1 MCKLTVS
8 AAVFHELARCAG
20 FEFCLVRFFLAEL
33 AHDMGSL
40 LSLFDDAADALMLE
54 VAKRGARARIDET
67 EVPVIHTKQLTSAT
81 TMKRYVAG
89 NWGLTLLFSLS
100 FLQ

>member
-1 MCKLTVS
+1 MQFGCTFFACLLVSRAMCKLTVS

-40 LSLFDDAADALMLE
+40 LSFLLSLFDDAADALMLE
-54 VAKRGARARIDET
+54 VAMRSES
-67 EVPVIHTKQLTSAT
+67 E
-81 TMKRYVAG
+81 
-89 NWGLTLLFSLS
+89 N
-100 FLQ
+100 